1 LFVSERVSETF
12 SGEKKVFLASVS
24 WKTDYTHDKRI
35 KLHLLL
41 TLDTK
46 LNSKCIKYL
55 NVTAKTVK
63 LL

>member
-1 LFVSERVSETF
+1 MTPHIGLFLKGFQKHSVVLGKLAIPSERM
-12 SGEKKVFLASVS
+12 
-24 WKTDYTHDKRI
+24 

-41 TLDTK
+41 TSDTK
-46 LNSKCIKYL
+46 LNSECTIYL